1 MSFNALLPLLVAY
14 CRRLV
19 SRFRSDIFRSRY
31 TTDGGHKGLPDAALR
46 GQRLLAVFR
55 QFVKTSPPLPGFL
68 HPAAFDPAALFQPV
82 KQEIKRGG
90 VELQHAV
97 RARLDQ
103 LADLVTM
110 ARAGLQQRQDE
121 QFGAALLQL
130 AVDFL
135 RIDSWHNNILCN
147 KLYCVKRNPLAL
159 RQRGMKC

>member
-55 QFVKTSPPLPGFL
+55 QFVKASPPLPGFL
-68 HPAAFDPAALFQPV
+68 HPTAFDPAALFQPV
-82 KQEIKRGG
+82 KQQIKRRG
-90 VELQHAV
+90 VELQRAI

-103 LADLVTM
+103 LAEFVTM
-110 ARAGLQQRQDE
+110 ARAGFQQRQDK
-121 QFGAALLQL
+121 QFGATLFQL
-130 AVDFL
+130 TFEFL
-135 RIDSWHNNILCN
+135 SIEILHNNILCN
-147 KLYCVKRNPLAL
+147 KLYLVKNKSPAT
-159 RQRGMKC
+159 

>member
-1 MSFNALLPLLVAY
+1 MSFNALISLLVVSS
-14 CRRLV
+14 CCLV
-19 SRFRSDIFRSRY
+19 SCFRSDIFRSRY

-46 GQRLLAVFR
+46 GQRLLAVLR

-68 HPAAFDPAALFQPV
+68 HPTAFDPAALFQPV

-103 LADLVTM
+103 LAEFVAM

-121 QFGAALLQL
+121 QFRAALLQL
-130 AVDFL
+130 AVEFL
-135 RIDSWHNNILCN
+135 RIDS
-147 KLYCVKRNPLAL
+147 
-159 RQRGMKC
+159 